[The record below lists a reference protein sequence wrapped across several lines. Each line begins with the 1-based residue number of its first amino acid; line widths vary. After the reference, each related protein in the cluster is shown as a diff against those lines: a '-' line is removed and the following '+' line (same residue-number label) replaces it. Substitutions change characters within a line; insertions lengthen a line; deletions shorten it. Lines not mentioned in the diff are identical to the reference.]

1 MAVPVLII
9 GESGTG
15 KTTSLRNFKKGEVS
29 IVNVSKKPLPFK
41 NDLTTVKT
49 DNYAQIAGLLSR
61 AIANS
66 IVIDDAQY
74 LMAFEYMERAKEVG
88 FTKFNDIGQ
97 NFFYLVKTAISLPDN
112 KIVYFLMHI
121 ERTDAGTEKAKTIG
135 QIIDNKITLEGLFTI
150 VLKTVVQISG
160 KGKREYFFSTENN
173 GADTVK
179 SPMGMFEGSLIDND
193 LKLVDDTIRRF
204 YGLEIQGETNA

>member
-1 MAVPVLII
+1 MVKNGSP
-9 GESGTG
+9 SPDNRG
-15 KTTSLRNFKKGEVS
+15 KWHRQNNLAAKFQKRRGFDCERVEKTAS
-29 IVNVSKKPLPFK
+29 IQKRFNSYK
-41 NDLTTVKT
+41 NRQL
-49 DNYAQIAGLLSR
+49 LLSR

-150 VLKTVVQISG
+150 VLKTVVQVSG

-204 YGLEIQGETNA
+204 YEI